1 MADFEK
7 NIDRFDAYYQHE
19 MSAEQRVLFEKE
31 LAENSALNQEWN
43 NYKKFIADI
52 KLAAEY
58 DDFTS
63 FIQTL
68 NKKPTAK
75 KSLIFK
81 PAFYWPIVGIAATL
95 AILFTVVN
103 PFSDLKNESTAGNDY
118 QKLVY
123 TQPTATQADS
133 DDYANESAVSENA
146 TDSITLMA
154 SAKKLEIHSGDPAGT
169 AFLISNEG
177 YFITAYHVVEHAEL
191 PVLQNKDL
199 NLTFETS
206 VIWSDS
212 ASDMAI
218 LKCHDDLTS
227 HFNPVPF
234 KFIRK
239 NISLG
244 EDVFTLGYPKK
255 DIVYTAGVIS
265 SETGYHSD
273 TTTFEVSL
281 PSNPGYSGA
290 PLFTRDGDLAGLIT
304 ANNSKKQAVT
314 YVLKYTVI
322 QRQLKSAETVDGIVI
337 SMASNFTKRYKKH
350 ADLIQA
356 YRPFIFEVHL

>member
-1 MADFEK
+1 MDDFEK
-7 NIDRFDAYYQHE
+7 NIDRFDAYHQHE
-19 MSAEQRVLFEKE
+19 MSAEQRLLFEND
-31 LAENSALNQEWN
+31 LAADSALNKQWN
-43 NYKKFIADI
+43 DYKKFIADI

-58 DDFTS
+58 DEFSS
-63 FIQTL
+63 FIHSIN
-68 NKKPTAK
+68 NKASGKN
-75 KSLIFK
+75 SLIFK
-81 PAFYWPIVGIAATL
+81 PKFYWPVVGIAATL
-95 AILFTVVN
+95 AIIFTVMN

-118 QKLVY
+118 QKLVFSE
-123 TQPTATQADS
+123 PSATQAES
-133 DDYANESAVSENA
+133 DDYSSDSAVSEST
-146 TDSITLMA
+146 TDSTINTA
-154 SAKKLEIHSGDPAGT
+154 SSKKLEVQSGDPAGT

-177 YFITAYHVVEHAEL
+177 YFITAYHVIEHAEL

-212 ASDMAI
+212 ISDMAI
-218 LKCHDDLTS
+218 LKCHDEMIS
-227 HFNPVPF
+227 HFNPVPYQ
-234 KFIRK
+234 FIRK
-239 NISLG
+239 KISLG

-255 DIVYTAGVIS
+255 DIVYTAGVVS

-290 PLFTRDGDLAGLIT
+290 PLFTREGDLAGVIT

-314 YVLKYTVI
+314 YVLKHSVI
-322 QRQLKSAETVDGIVI
+322 QRQLKHAETLDGIVI

-356 YRPFIFEVHL
+356 YRPFIFEVHR